1 MKTIP
6 IITFFLCTVMY
17 AHAQLNIVPKNDGLK
32 EYTVTNA
39 HPYDSLTN
47 VEKRSFTSLPG
58 QTLYMHG
65 VKNDRNGYWDAF
77 YTVNF
82 LTGDD
87 RTVYKAV
94 NISTTPS
101 KEVVGKY
108 YEVVKVWTKTDYL
121 SAGCC
126 LLLRE
131 KESGDEMYYNP
142 FRYPLSMTCIGYY
155 EKLKRFVGQTFLS
168 LAKAV
173 ETEDGQVITPAE
185 GAEYRCV
192 DIGLK
197 MNSDGA
203 FLLMEGADGVH
214 LWRGHRL
221 CAVCLPRFV
230 GGRGCAHA
238 VCEGAQHGRHCG
250 RRDGSGVPARLRM
263 RGDAACEAADCLPQG
278 RYRHD
283 EGNGHRRVGRTIPQ
297 IGSQEGRQDSG
308 DIALFRQPLC

>member
-6 IITFFLCTVMY
+6 IMTFFLCTAIY
-17 AHAQLNIVPKNDGLK
+17 AHAQLNIVPKSDGLK

-39 HPYDSLTN
+39 QPYDSLTN
-47 VEKRSFTSLPG
+47 VEKRSFASLPG

-65 VKNDRNGYWDAF
+65 ARNDGDGYWDAF
-77 YTVNF
+77 YTSNF
-82 LTGDD
+82 LAGDD

-94 NISTTPS
+94 NISSTPA

-131 KESGDEMYYNP
+131 KESGEEMYYNP
-142 FRYPLSMTCIGYY
+142 FRYPLSMTCLGYY

-168 LAKAV
+168 LAKRV

-192 DIGLK
+192 DVGLK

-203 FLLMEGADGVH
+203 FLLMEGADGV
-214 LWRGHRL
+214 RVEAFPIGGDE
-221 CAVCLPRFV
+221 VYEFV
-230 GGRGCAHA
+230 
-238 VCEGAQHGRHCG
+238 
-250 RRDGSGVPARLRM
+250 STARIGQL
-263 RGDAACEAADCLPQG
+263 EK
-278 RYRHD
+278 RYGKKFGKLIAFRKVDTGMTREMVISAWGEPYHKS
-283 EGNGHRRVGRTIPQ
+283 EVKKEGRTLETLRFSDDRCVELLDGKVQ
-297 IGSQEGRQDSG
+297 YVHVY
-308 DIALFRQPLC
+308 

>member
-6 IITFFLCTVMY
+6 IMTFFLCTAMY
-17 AHAQLNIVPKNDGLK
+17 AQAQLNIVPKSDGLK

-39 HPYDSLTN
+39 LPYDSLTN
-47 VEKRSFTSLPG
+47 VEKRSFASLPG

-65 VKNDRNGYWDAF
+65 ARNDRDGYWDAF
-77 YTVNF
+77 YTSNF
-82 LTGDD
+82 LAGDD

-94 NISTTPS
+94 NISSTPA

-131 KESGDEMYYNP
+131 KESGEEMYYNP
-142 FRYPLSMTCIGYY
+142 FRYPLSMTCLGYY

-168 LAKAV
+168 LAKRV

-192 DIGLK
+192 DVGLK

-203 FLLMEGADGVH
+203 FLLMEGADGV
-214 LWRGHRL
+214 RVEAFPIGGDE
-221 CAVCLPRFV
+221 VYEFV
-230 GGRGCAHA
+230 STVRIGQL
-238 VCEGAQHGRHCG
+238 EK
-250 RRDGSGVPARLRM
+250 
-263 RGDAACEAADCLPQG
+263 
-278 RYRHD
+278 RY
-283 EGNGHRRVGRTIPQ
+283 GKKYGKLV
-297 IGSQEGRQDSG
+297 
-308 DIALFRQPLC
+308 AFRKVDTGMM